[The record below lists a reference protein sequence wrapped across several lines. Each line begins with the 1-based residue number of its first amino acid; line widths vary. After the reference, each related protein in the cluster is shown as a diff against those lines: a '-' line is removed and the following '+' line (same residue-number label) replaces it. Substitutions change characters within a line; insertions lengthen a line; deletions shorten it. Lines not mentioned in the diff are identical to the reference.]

1 MDTLARHLLV
11 ELHGCDRAMLNDVE
25 ALRSLMRRAASAAQ
39 ATVVAEVF
47 HRYAPHGVTGLL
59 VIEESHFS
67 LHTWPEQGYAAADF
81 YTCGS
86 LLPELALE
94 LLCAGLSATRFDSVT
109 VERGRSAGPPFR
121 ILEPGTSR

>member
-1 MDTLARHLLV
+1 MDTLARHLMA
-11 ELHGCDRAMLNDVE
+11 ELHGCDRALLNDVE
-25 ALRSLMRRAASAAQ
+25 RLRELMLRAAKAAR

-47 HRYAPHGVTGLL
+47 HPYSPHGVTGLL

-67 LHTWPEQGYAAADF
+67 LHTWPEHGYAAADF

-94 LLCAGLSATRFDSVT
+94 LLRDGLSATRLETLS
-109 VERGRSAGPPFR
+109 VERGRELPSPFR
-121 ILEPGTSR
+121 ILEPRSRP

>member
-1 MDTLARHLLV
+1 M
-11 ELHGCDRAMLNDVE
+11 
-25 ALRSLMRRAASAAQ
+25 RAAAAVAK

-47 HRYAPHGVTGLL
+47 QPYAPHGVTGLL

-67 LHTWPEQGYAAADF
+67 LHTWPEKGYAAADF

-94 LLCAGLSATRFDSVT
+94 LLRAGLSATRFESLT
-109 VERGRSAGPPFR
+109 IERGRAEGAPFR
-121 ILEPGTSR
+121 VLEPRHENASGR